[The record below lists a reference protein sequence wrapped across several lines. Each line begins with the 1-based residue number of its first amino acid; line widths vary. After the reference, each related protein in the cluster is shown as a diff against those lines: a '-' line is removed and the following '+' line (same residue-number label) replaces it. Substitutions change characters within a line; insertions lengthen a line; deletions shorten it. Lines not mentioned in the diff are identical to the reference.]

1 MCSVL
6 GTIRGEREVTIL
18 GVFVP
23 DFFLYLVGFLV
34 GWAAV
39 MVMLER
45 RRLK

>member
-1 MCSVL
+1 M
-6 GTIRGEREVTIL
+6 TIL